1 MLFRQ
6 LTSPITFNV
15 TQSIVGVDGAAPL
28 PNGTITV
35 ASRGS
40 VWFDG
45 VDDGYTYADSSRFD
59 FPDADWF
66 FATLV
71 QLTVNT
77 GTRYIASIGTQGGNH
92 NLQLYTT
99 NTSNIATV
107 TAQVRGATP
116 AIIPVAGTTL
126 AQDGWYVMGVQ
137 RTGGNVQIFTCPLNG
152 TATFGTPLVF
162 TTATAITPSG
172 THWIGARSSFQANT
186 WWQNN
191 ISYVVKGS
199 GTLSADDVQA
209 LAAGTD
215 PLSLGKSLDIY
226 TRFDA
231 ADATINNSVMG
242 NNDPATRVSTPRTRG
257 GPDWSGLG
265 VRIDGVTTKRWGRVW
280 QRQGA
285 SRAITFT
292 GTYRGSPSG
301 LEARIIGND
310 NAQVLGWTN
319 CTPTGVGTWSV
330 QLTVPQGLSDYILEV
345 RHKDTPAVISRTFY
359 PFGVGDIIM
368 YTGQSNANNMA
379 TSGSRTLDMRKH
391 CLYTG
396 NPGSFRDTRVT
407 NLGCGFGE
415 VMFQYQDALEA
426 SGQTIPIMVCNTSA
440 SGSSLTAQPNGWQDT
455 SGTVWA
461 GFLSGLAAVGGDVAA
476 IIWHQGEADAGANV
490 AGSLYGSTLQTVVG
504 RMRTNVGRDANNLP
518 FFPWVLGHAGGT
530 TAAPDN
536 WRPIRNELINAVST
550 IPNSRTTGGA
560 YVLDLVDS
568 LHYVTTQNGYVDLG
582 CMNAQALANYFL
594 PTSYSTGM
602 EGPFVTSAS
611 IFGNDIIL
619 SFNLNGNSG
628 LFLPIASPSPVDGLV
643 VRNGSAVLQTV
654 SSWAISGNTLVLTM
668 ASTPVAG
675 WTVDY
680 IPKDILRTSG
690 AYAITDND
698 NMIYGTNTVI
708 GTTRRVPA
716 RPMTAAITL

>member
-1 MLFRQ
+1 MRYRQ
-6 LTSPITFNV
+6 LTSPITFGV
-15 TQSIVGVDGAAPL
+15 TQNIVGLDEQRPL

-35 ASRGS
+35 DARNS

-45 VDDGYTYADSSRFD
+45 VDDGYTYADSARFD
-59 FPDADWF
+59 FPDSDWF

-71 QLTVNT
+71 QLTVNS
-77 GTRYIASIGTQGGNH
+77 GTRYIASIGTQGANH

-99 NTSNIATV
+99 NTSNLATV

-116 AIIPVAGTTL
+116 AIIPVAGATL
-126 AQDGWYVMGVQ
+126 AQDGWYVVGVQ
-137 RTGGNVQIFTCPLNG
+137 RNGANVEVFTCPLNG

-172 THWIGARSSFQANT
+172 THWIGARSSSQANT

-191 ISYVVKGS
+191 ISYVVKGA
-199 GTLSADDVQA
+199 GTLSAADVQA

-215 PLSLGKSLDIY
+215 PLNLGKSLDIY

-231 ADATINNSVMG
+231 ADATINNSVVA

-265 VRIDGVTTKRWGRVW
+265 VRIDGVTTKSWGRVW

-330 QLTVPQGLSDYILEV
+330 RLTVPQGLSDYILEV
-345 RHKDTPAVISRTFY
+345 RHKDAQTVISRTFY
-359 PFGVGDIIM
+359 PFGVGIVLLG
-368 YTGQSNANNMA
+368 TGQSNMNNMA

-391 CLYTG
+391 SLWTAG
-396 NPGSFRDTRVT
+396 AFRDTRQT

-415 VMFQYQDALEA
+415 LLFHFQANLGADIPVM
-426 SGQTIPIMVCNTSA
+426 MCNVSS

-461 GFLSGLAAVGGDVAA
+461 TFLNGLSAVGGDAEA
-476 IIWHQGEADAGANV
+476 ILWHQGEADAS
-490 AGSLYGSTLQTVVG
+490 AGVSAALYGSTFITVVS
-504 RMRTNVGRDANNLP
+504 RMRSAVGRASGDLP
-518 FFPWVLGHAGGT
+518 FFTWVLGHAGT
-530 TAAPDN
+530 TQANPDN
-536 WRPIRNELINAVST
+536 WRQIRNEHLTALTS
-550 IPNSRTTGGA
+550 IPNTKPIGPA
-560 YVLDLVDS
+560 FVLDLVDS
-568 LHYVTTQNGYVDLG
+568 LHYVTTQNGYPDLG
-582 CMNAQALANYFL
+582 CFDAQALLNYYL
-594 PTSYSTGM
+594 PGTYTTGM
-602 EGPFVTSAS
+602 DGPFVTGAAIS
-611 IFGNDIIL
+611 GNDIVL
-619 SFNLNGNSG
+619 TFNLNNNSG
-628 LFLPIASPSPVDGLV
+628 LFIPLASPEPIDGLV

-654 SSWAISGNTLVLTM
+654 SSWSVTGNQLTLTM
-668 ASTPVAG
+668 ASTPAAG

-680 IPKDILRTSG
+680 VPKDILRTSG
-690 AYAITDND
+690 GAYAITDNN
-698 NMIYGTNTVI
+698 NMLYGTNTVV
-708 GTTRRVPA
+708 GTTRRVPC
-716 RPMTAAITL
+716 RHMTAAITL

>member
-1 MLFRQ
+1 MLYRQ
-6 LTSPITFNV
+6 LTSPITFGI
-15 TQSIVGVDGAAPL
+15 TQNIVGLDEQRPL
-28 PNGTITV
+28 PNGTPTIDQRNAVYFDATT
-35 ASRGS
+35 ASEFYTIPDS
-40 VWFDG
+40 ASFDLPN
-45 VDDGYTYADSSRFD
+45 S
-59 FPDADWF
+59 DWF
-66 FATLV
+66 VGGLV
-71 QLTVNT
+71 YIRHVGGGN
-77 GTRYIASIGTQGGNH
+77 RWIASIGQNGSP
-92 NLQLYTT
+92 Q
-99 NTSNIATV
+99 
-107 TAQVRGATP
+107 
-116 AIIPVAGTTL
+116 
-126 AQDGWYVMGVQ
+126 
-137 RTGGNVQIFTCPLNG
+137 NVQIYQNANKIAVSCNGGSTTSVTQTDTLTPDRWYSIFARRSGTNLDCVVVPLSTLTPSVT
-152 TATFGTPLVF
+152 TAAIGTP
-162 TTATAITPSG
+162 AAITPTFATNS
-172 THWIGARSSFQANT
+172 IGCRSSSQTSTYFDGAV
-186 WWQNN
+186 
-191 ISYVVKGS
+191 SYFVVGTGS
-199 GTLSADDVQA
+199 LSNSEVVQ
-209 LAAGTD
+209 LAQGVDITT
-215 PLSLGKSLDIY
+215 LGKTLRVY
-226 TRFDA
+226 TEFNSA
-231 ADATINNSVMG
+231 SATITDSSGNGNTANRNGTPKSV
-242 NNDPATRVSTPRTRG
+242 G
-257 GPDWSGLG
+257 GPDFTGLA
-265 VRIDGVTTKRWGRVW
+265 VRITSSATQSRGRVW
-280 QRQGA
+280 QRQGT
-285 SRAITFT
+285 SRNITFT
-292 GTYRGSPSG
+292 GTYQGAPSG
-301 LEARIIGND
+301 IEARIIGTANT
-310 NAQVLGWTN
+310 QVTPWAN
-319 CTPTGVGTWSV
+319 CITPTAGNWSV
-330 QLTVPQGLSDYILEV
+330 TLNVPQGLSDYILEV
-345 RHKDTPAVISRTFY
+345 RHKDNTARMSRTLY

-415 VMFQYQDALEA
+415 VMFQYQAALEA
-426 SGQTIPIMVCNTSA
+426 AGQTIPIMVCNTSA

-602 EGPFVTSAS
+602 EGPFVTGAAIS
-611 IFGNDIIL
+611 GNDIIL
-619 SFNLNGNSG
+619 SFNLNNNSG